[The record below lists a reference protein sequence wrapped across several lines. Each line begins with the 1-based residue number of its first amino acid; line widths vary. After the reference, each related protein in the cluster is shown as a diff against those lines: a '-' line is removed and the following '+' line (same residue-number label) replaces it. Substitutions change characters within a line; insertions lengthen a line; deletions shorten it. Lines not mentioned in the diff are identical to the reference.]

1 MIHSTSLAR
10 LLFSFRWRIRRLRSQ
25 CYRVRPNNLDQ
36 SGKILVAFACVET
49 QNAWSNFVRA
59 FYLSCIFEAKTA
71 TSKRVRHGVVAPDL
85 NAGIG
90 IAVQMVRPYSQP
102 KSNGSW
108 DRRDEPA
115 WHDPNTLLRLSS
127 RISCSHDSE
136 LQAAFSM
143 GFTVFRDLPVFRN
156 FFAHRNAA
164 TADAA
169 ANIASSYGI
178 PSSLSAPAILLSAP
192 YGRFQPLLFEWMD
205 ELLFTAEYMCD

>member
-1 MIHSTSLAR
+1 
-10 LLFSFRWRIRRLRSQ
+10 
-25 CYRVRPNNLDQ
+25 
-36 SGKILVAFACVET
+36 VET

-59 FYLSCIFEAKTA
+59 FYLSCIFEAKPC
-71 TSKRVRHGVVAPDL
+71 TSKRISHGAGAPDL

-90 IAVQMVRPYSQP
+90 IAVQMVRPYSRP

-108 DRRDEPA
+108 DRRDEPP
-115 WHDPNTLLRLSS
+115 WHDPNILLGLSS
-127 RISCSHDSE
+127 RITCSHDSE

-164 TADAA
+164 TAAAA

-178 PSSLSAPAILLSAP
+178 PSSLGTPAILLTNP

-205 ELLFTAEYMCD
+205 ELLFTAEYMCE